1 MGCNDCHTPWKM
13 GPQGPE
19 PDMDRFLSG
28 HPEQIGPLPMA
39 KAAEPFLWSG
49 FATNTAFSGP
59 WGVSYAFNLTPE
71 QNTGLGI
78 WTEEMFMQTIRTG
91 RHMGVSRP
99 INPPMPWPA
108 YRNATDDDIREVVGQ
123 EILVGTAPLIPLIG
137 IGLLLTTA
145 GIYGVLAFA
154 ITRRAREL
162 AVRLAIGATNRH
174 VISLVATQALRLVG
188 IGAVIGVGLTF
199 ALSRV
204 VRAGGGAGTLYDPP
218 FVAFIVPAVILAAT
232 GIVASWIPSRRAL
245 KINPAIVLR
254 TT

>member
-1 MGCNDCHTPWKM
+1 MKNTIIVVAAIVLVAAAGFVTLSTSQTQSENPAGVQSPLLAAQGAKVQRGEYLVKIMGCNDCHTPWKM

-28 HPEQIGPLPMA
+28 HPEQVGPLPMA

-78 WTEEMFMQTIRTG
+78 WTEEMFVQTIRTG

-108 YRNATDDDIREVVGQ
+108 YRNATDEDLKAVYVYLRSIKPIVNRVPEYK
-123 EILVGTAPLIPLIG
+123 AP
-137 IGLLLTTA
+137 
-145 GIYGVLAFA
+145 
-154 ITRRAREL
+154 EDS
-162 AVRLAIGATNRH
+162 N
-174 VISLVATQALRLVG
+174 
-188 IGAVIGVGLTF
+188 
-199 ALSRV
+199 
-204 VRAGGGAGTLYDPP
+204 
-218 FVAFIVPAVILAAT
+218 
-232 GIVASWIPSRRAL
+232 
-245 KINPAIVLR
+245 
-254 TT
+254 

>member
-1 MGCNDCHTPWKM
+1 MKNTFIAATAVIFVAAAGFVTLSTSQTQSENLAGAQFPSPAAQAARVQRGEYLVKIMGCNDCHTPWKM

-28 HPEQIGPLPMA
+28 HPEQIGRLPMT

-78 WTEEMFMQTIRTG
+78 WTEEMFVQTIRTG

-108 YRNATDDDIREVVGQ
+108 YRNATDDD
-123 EILVGTAPLIPLIG
+123 LK
-137 IGLLLTTA
+137 
-145 GIYGVLAFA
+145 
-154 ITRRAREL
+154 
-162 AVRLAIGATNRH
+162 AVYA
-174 VISLVATQALRLVG
+174 
-188 IGAVIGVGLTF
+188 
-199 ALSRV
+199 
-204 VRAGGGAGTLYDPP
+204 Y
-218 FVAFIVPAVILAAT
+218 
-232 GIVASWIPSRRAL
+232 
-245 KINPAIVLR
+245 LR
-254 TT
+254 TIKPIVNHVPEYKAPEDSN